1 MQPPTFRAR
10 CHRRLAHA
18 RHIPDPPLRGP
29 RRPTHQQIKS
39 FLRHGSADRLPY
51 ERAELPVLAHEIG
64 SQENIFSGLE
74 KARNRYWLLLEAV
87 LRLQVR
93 ATAMTHDALSTT
105 MTHDALSTS
114 PWYDG
119 GAGAATWLGSA
130 G

>member
-74 KARNRYWLLLEAV
+74 KARNRYWLLLEV

-93 ATAMTHDALSTT
+93 ATA